1 VRVQEA
7 HDTIVV
13 LAGVGFL
20 LAIISGFGRL
30 MAQFGF
36 LSNISFTPSTGLAT
50 VLAAAA
56 IGAAASSFPAVQAA
70 RLAIVDALRRQ
81 E

>member
-1 VRVQEA
+1 
-7 HDTIVV
+7 
-13 LAGVGFL
+13 
-20 LAIISGFGRL
+20 

-36 LSNISFTPSTGLAT
+36 LSNVGFKLPTAVAT
-50 VLAAAA
+50 VVVAAA
-56 IGAAASSFPAVQAA
+56 IGALASTFPAVQAA